1 MEGAKVRWA
10 NFSLL
15 LNFTNGRNLRFNTFM
30 KSRNLLLPL
39 LLTIGAGC
47 APSTSSPSA
56 TTSFTNADAPYTANV
71 SGIYELASYGTVG
84 SWTNIDI
91 KWKNSK
97 GIIQAMSAYGD
108 SGKPV
113 LLSFWATTNATDAS
127 EIPALDSVQNVL
139 GDSVGIVTIGENNTF
154 QAFYNYDTLNK
165 IKVQIV
171 VDSAGLTNIQYAGLA
186 DGKIGWPETFV
197 LKPNG
202 SIMAYGGYQSER
214 ALDSLVRA
222 AYH

>member
-1 MEGAKVRWA
+1 MK
-10 NFSLL
+10 
-15 LNFTNGRNLRFNTFM
+15 TRFLF
-30 KSRNLLLPL
+30 LLPL
-39 LLTIGAGC
+39 IVIGAGC

-56 TTSFTNADAPYTANV
+56 TTSFTNTDASYTANV

-84 SWTNIDI
+84 SWTGIDI
-91 KWKNSK
+91 KWKNSS

-127 EIPALDSVQNVL
+127 EEPALDSVQKDL
-139 GDSVGIVTIGENNTF
+139 GDSVGIVTIGENNNF

-165 IKVQIV
+165 IHVQIV
-171 VDSAGLTNIQYAGLA
+171 VDSAGLTNIQYVELTNGSIA
-186 DGKIGWPETFV
+186 WPETFV

-202 SIMAYGGYQSER
+202 SIMIAEEGYVTTHV
-214 ALDSLVRA
+214 LDSLARA